1 MTANQEDPQ
10 NQPEQKKTAAPQQQL
25 SPEQQQEVRQL
36 VADIEQMLDAGDKN
50 EQLISDIVEKGLDS
64 LVGASESIQ
73 GRVNMLL
80 DDVQAYHQRRLKLL
94 QRFERK
100 EQIPLERLRVLRQ
113 IAQSLLFYPSELE
126 LETAELTELA
136 AKEEDQQ

>member
-136 AKEEDQQ
+136 AKEEDQE